1 MIPHAAR
8 LALLLGCAPALARA
22 ADPPPAPL
30 PLRSLPPLPV
40 EPPSRPRF
48 SFKVQAGPSL
58 RQLYGVGIYGVD
70 FGVAIGADVRRL
82 GVHAVVEG
90 FAGATGFGLTTGQLR
105 AGVSVEGRVDR
116 VRFGAG
122 PMIGALWMKRVTRG
136 TNIQDLTI
144 GPEVHLTVDV
154 LRFGEHALYAGA
166 RGALDLLASAVTGN
180 TGTPLV
186 YELTLLV
193 GLRL

>member
-1 MIPHAAR
+1 MNARAAR
-8 LALLLGCAPALARA
+8 LALLLACAPALARA
-22 ADPPPAPL
+22 ADAPPL

-58 RQLYGVGIYGVD
+58 RQIYGVGIYGVD

-105 AGVSVEGRVDR
+105 VGVSVEGRVDR

-186 YELTLLV
+186 YELALLV